1 MNILDNAK
9 KTLNSTTIAYGFV
22 GITTV
27 ILSYFTFFENDIEK
41 PLDDPQLSVPPPLVP
56 PPLVPPPSAPQ
67 PQLFMPQPSVPQP
80 LAPQQPIFGG
90 KNKRKKTTH

>member
-56 PPLVPPPSAPQ
+56 PPLVPPP
-67 PQLFMPQPSVPQP
+67 QP

>member
-1 MNILDNAK
+1 MNILDSAK
-9 KTLNSTTIAYGFV
+9 NTTTIAYGFV
-22 GITTV
+22 GITTL

-56 PPLVPPPSAPQ
+56 PPQPLVPQPFMSQPLVPQ
-67 PQLFMPQPSVPQP
+67 PFMPQPPGPPPSR
-80 LAPQQPIFGG
+80 QPIFGG

>member
-41 PLDDPQLSVPPPLVP
+41 PLDDPQLSVPQPLVP
-56 PPLVPPPSAPQ
+56 QPQPFMSQPLAPQ
-67 PQLFMPQPSVPQP
+67 PLPPQPSVPQP

>member
-41 PLDDPQLSVPPPLVP
+41 PLDDPQLSVPQPLVP
-56 PPLVPPPSAPQ
+56 QPFMSQPLA
-67 PQLFMPQPSVPQP
+67 PQP

>member
-56 PPLVPPPSAPQ
+56 PPLVPQ
-67 PQLFMPQPSVPQP
+67 PQPSVPQP